1 MTFLLYQLKVAAVLA
16 AFWLFFRLL
25 LSRETLH
32 RLNRTVLLATV
43 VLSFVL
49 PAGLV
54 TRHRTLVA
62 DPAADAPVAGATV
75 KDPGALL
82 FPGEKACTIQPG
94 SGEETRP
101 FPAGRTIAGLSVW
114 EVLGRLAVI
123 LFFAGMAAVLLRG
136 ILSLLRIRRMIREG
150 ERIPLTAVLEG
161 ERHGGSPRE
170 PVVVVT
176 DRAGAPKSWM
186 RYIFLTRE
194 DFEGRHAEILLHE
207 YAHVRLRH
215 SWDLLLVDMASA
227 LQWFNPAIWLLRR
240 DLTAVHEYE
249 ADRAVLEA
257 GVAPREYQYLL
268 VRKAMADSGYTLA
281 NGFSHSTL
289 KGRIGMMLRRPSRGR
304 QAWKL
309 LVFMPLVAATL
320 TLTARTKVDVV
331 EAPAG
336 KNAATVRH
344 GGAAAIEGAM
354 IAEEPSKSGQ
364 GEEMAL
370 RGITLSERGAMKAF
384 LGESLSVEAEGVAL
398 LEGRVVDADGPVAGA
413 IILERGSSHGA
424 FTDENGGYSIRVSN
438 ARTEIAVSCIGH
450 QECVLRAFEMPTTL
464 VLKASAVVLD
474 EAVVVAPPQREGA
487 VNETDLPEMTRLPA
501 DAEGVESARVWL
513 YNKRE
518 KGAPLKDAV
527 YALLGQNG
535 FVLPGTEGTAA
546 SGEGSAPVNAA
557 GKDALRVRATQTVCI
572 PDGAGGAGV
581 PAAFPTP
588 SPLSEAVLSRFSASE
603 QDYVRA
609 KAAKGDKVQYW
620 LDGYPVSAGRVEAAL
635 GRGQAEP
642 ALVAGSEGMVEMAFL
657 SKLEVRFMAGEIVMV
672 DGKAFTA
679 APGVVRIEIYDRN
692 GDPAFRTVSVE
703 PAEIPERALFS
714 CYSPGRRRLFARD
727 DTSGKLR
734 FGVRELRRQ
743 VIPRKDFLQAAR
755 TGHDRPVT
763 VTRQPDG
770 TPVYTLYPS
779 GHATE

>member
-1 MTFLLYQLKVAAVLA
+1 MMTFLLYQLKVAAVLA

-176 DRAGAPKSWM
+176 DRAGVPKSWM

-227 LQWFNPAIWLLRR
+227 LQWFNPAIWPLRR

-384 LGESLSVEAEGVAL
+384 LGESLSVEAEGV
-398 LEGRVVDADGPVAGA
+398 
-413 IILERGSSHGA
+413 
-424 FTDENGGYSIRVSN
+424 
-438 ARTEIAVSCIGH
+438 
-450 QECVLRAFEMPTTL
+450 
-464 VLKASAVVLD
+464 
-474 EAVVVAPPQREGA
+474 
-487 VNETDLPEMTRLPA
+487 
-501 DAEGVESARVWL
+501 
-513 YNKRE
+513 
-518 KGAPLKDAV
+518 
-527 YALLGQNG
+527 
-535 FVLPGTEGTAA
+535 
-546 SGEGSAPVNAA
+546 
-557 GKDALRVRATQTVCI
+557 
-572 PDGAGGAGV
+572 V

-642 ALVAGSEGMVEMAFL
+642 AQVAGSEGMVEMAFL
-657 SKLEVRFMAGEIVMV
+657 SKPEVRFMAGEIVMV
-672 DGKAFTA
+672 GGKAFTA